1 MKELNQTKDM
11 TAILKKEF
19 ERKDVEY
26 KNELSEEK
34 ALKERQEIVNKR
46 LHEELDELKK
56 SEDTSKKVT
65 ADKMKK
71 IESEFVEKQKIA
83 LQLERKQAIEGQ
95 EKALQEQQKTY
106 EKELAEDRQRIS
118 ELQAWKKKQEEEK

>member
-95 EKALQEQQKTY
+95 EKALQEQ
-106 EKELAEDRQRIS
+106 
-118 ELQAWKKKQEEEK
+118 